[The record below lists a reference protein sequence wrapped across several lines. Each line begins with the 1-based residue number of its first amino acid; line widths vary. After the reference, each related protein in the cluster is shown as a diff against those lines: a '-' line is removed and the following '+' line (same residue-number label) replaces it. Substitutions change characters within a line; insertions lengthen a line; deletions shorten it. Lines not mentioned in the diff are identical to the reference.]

1 MKLSLVLFLGFFVL
15 LGCTRSDN
23 FRIRALA
30 PIQEQSSADNL
41 VSAEKSGGA
50 ITSSGIRTTGRSY
63 SVVFSGLSV
72 GFTEISTDRSL
83 RSKAGNDVVLDEFFT
98 TNAKYNELGVMF
110 GDELTLTLGVGG
122 LVSGSAEIKLDYG
135 SSLNAAVNEEIIR
148 STSPSGNSAFFTF
161 GYDLQ
166 PFEILAGWRWNNFKA
181 SLKSSNT
188 SLETLA
194 NAGKLSYSPKSFSRQ
209 TTQVTAGL
217 GISF

>member
-1 MKLSLVLFLGFFVL
+1 MKLSLVLLLGFFVL

-30 PIQEQSSADNL
+30 PMQEQSSADNL

-63 SVVFSGLSV
+63 SVVFKGLSV
-72 GFTEISTDRSL
+72 GFTEISTDRSI
-83 RSKAGNDVVLDEFFT
+83 RSKAGNDVILDEFFT

>member
-1 MKLSLVLFLGFFVL
+1 MKLSLVLLLGFFVL

-30 PIQEQSSADNL
+30 PMQEQSSADNL

-63 SVVFSGLSV
+63 SIVFSGLSV

-181 SLKSSNT
+181 SLRSSNT

>member
-1 MKLSLVLFLGFFVL
+1 MKLSLVLLLGFFVL

-72 GFTEISTDRSL
+72 GFTEISTDRSI

-181 SLKSSNT
+181 SLRSSNT

>member
-1 MKLSLVLFLGFFVL
+1 MKLSLVLLVGFFVL

-23 FRIRALA
+23 FRIRALV
-30 PIQEQSSADNL
+30 PMQEQSSADNL
-41 VSAEKSGGA
+41 VSSEKTGGA

-72 GFTEISTDRSL
+72 GFTEISTDRSI
-83 RSKAGNDVVLDEFFT
+83 RTKAGNDVVLDEFFT

-135 SSLNAAVNEEIIR
+135 SSLNAAVSEEIIR

-181 SLKSSNT
+181 SLRSSNT

>member
-1 MKLSLVLFLGFFVL
+1 MKLSLVLLLSFFAL
-15 LGCTRSDN
+15 FGCTRSDN
-23 FRIRALA
+23 FRLRALA
-30 PIQEQSSADNL
+30 PMQEQSSADNL
-41 VSAEKSGGA
+41 VSSEKFGGV

-72 GFTEISTDRSL
+72 GFTEISTDRSI
-83 RSKAGNDVVLDEFFT
+83 RSKVGNDVILDEFFT

-110 GDELTLTLGVGG
+110 GDEFTLTLGVGG
-122 LVSGSAEIKLDYG
+122 LVSGSAELKLDYG
-135 SSLNAAVNEEIIR
+135 SSLNAGVNEEIIR

-181 SLKSSNT
+181 SLSSSNT
-188 SLETLA
+188 SLEALS
-194 NAGKLSYSPKSFSRQ
+194 NGGSLSYPSKSFSRQ

>member
-1 MKLSLVLFLGFFVL
+1 MKLLLVLLLGFFVL

-30 PIQEQSSADNL
+30 PMQEQSSADNL
-41 VSAEKSGGA
+41 VSSEKTGGA

-72 GFTEISTDRSL
+72 GFTEISTDRSI

-135 SSLNAAVNEEIIR
+135 SSLNAAVSEEIIR

-161 GYDLQ
+161 GYNLQ

-181 SLKSSNT
+181 SLRSSNT

>member
-1 MKLSLVLFLGFFVL
+1 MKLSLVLLLGFFVL

-23 FRIRALA
+23 LRIWALA
-30 PIQEQSSADNL
+30 PMQEQSSADNL

-72 GFTEISTDRSL
+72 GFTEISTDRSI

-161 GYDLQ
+161 GYNLQ

-181 SLKSSNT
+181 SLRSSNT

-194 NAGKLSYSPKSFSRQ
+194 NSGKLSYSPKPFSRQ

>member
-1 MKLSLVLFLGFFVL
+1 MKLSLVLLLGFFVL

-72 GFTEISTDRSL
+72 GFTEISTDRSI

-122 LVSGSAEIKLDYG
+122 LVSGTAEIKLDYG
-135 SSLNAAVNEEIIR
+135 SSLSAAVNEEIIR

-181 SLKSSNT
+181 SLRSSNT

>member
-1 MKLSLVLFLGFFVL
+1 MKLLLVLLLGFFVL

-30 PIQEQSSADNL
+30 PMQEQSTADNL
-41 VSAEKSGGA
+41 VSSEKTGGA

-72 GFTEISTDRSL
+72 GFTEISTDRSI

-135 SSLNAAVNEEIIR
+135 SSLNAAVSEEIIR

-161 GYDLQ
+161 GYNLQ

-181 SLKSSNT
+181 SLRSSNT

>member
-1 MKLSLVLFLGFFVL
+1 MKLLLVLLLGFFVL

-30 PIQEQSSADNL
+30 PMQEQSSADNL
-41 VSAEKSGGA
+41 VSSEKTGGA

-72 GFTEISTDRSL
+72 GFTEISTDRSI
-83 RSKAGNDVVLDEFFT
+83 RSKVGNDVVLDEFFT

-135 SSLNAAVNEEIIR
+135 SSLNAAVSEEIIR

-161 GYDLQ
+161 GYNLQ

-181 SLKSSNT
+181 SLRSSNT

>member
-1 MKLSLVLFLGFFVL
+1 MKLSLVLLVGFFVL

-23 FRIRALA
+23 FRIRALV
-30 PIQEQSSADNL
+30 PMQEQSSADNL
-41 VSAEKSGGA
+41 VSSEKTGGA

-72 GFTEISTDRSL
+72 GFTEISTDRSI
-83 RSKAGNDVVLDEFFT
+83 RTKAGNDVVLDEFFT

-135 SSLNAAVNEEIIR
+135 SSLNAAVSEEIIR

-181 SLKSSNT
+181 SLRSSNT

-194 NAGKLSYSPKSFSRQ
+194 NAGKLSYLPKSFSRQ

>member
-30 PIQEQSSADNL
+30 PMQEQSSADNL

-63 SVVFSGLSV
+63 SIVFSGLSV
-72 GFTEISTDRSL
+72 GFTEISTDRSI

-166 PFEILAGWRWNNFKA
+166 PFEILVGWRWNNFKA
-181 SLKSSNT
+181 NLRSSNT

>member
-1 MKLSLVLFLGFFVL
+1 MKLSLIVILIFLVLG
-15 LGCTRSDN
+15 GCTRSDN
-23 FRIRALA
+23 LRIRALA
-30 PIQEQSSADNL
+30 PMQEQSGADNL
-41 VSAEKSGGA
+41 VSSEKSSGA

-72 GFTEISTDRSL
+72 GFTEISTDRSI
-83 RSKAGNDVVLDEFFT
+83 RSKVGNDVILDEFFT

-110 GDELTLTLGVGG
+110 GDEFTFALGVGG
-122 LVSGSAEIKLDYG
+122 LVSGSGEIKLDYG
-135 SSLNAAVNEEIIR
+135 SSLNAAVNEETIR

-181 SLKSSNT
+181 SLISSNT
-188 SLETLA
+188 SLETLS
-194 NAGKLSYSPKSFSRQ
+194 NEGSLSYPSKSFSRQ

>member
-1 MKLSLVLFLGFFVL
+1 MKLYTVLILIIFVL
-15 LGCTRSDN
+15 GGCTRSDN
-23 FRIRALA
+23 LRIRALA
-30 PIQEQSSADNL
+30 PMQEQSGADNL
-41 VSAEKSGGA
+41 VSSEKSSGA

-72 GFTEISTDRSL
+72 GFTEISTDRSI
-83 RSKAGNDVVLDEFFT
+83 RSKVGNVVILDEFFT

-110 GDELTLTLGVGG
+110 GDEFTFALGVGG

-135 SSLNAAVNEEIIR
+135 SSLNAAVNEETIR

-181 SLKSSNT
+181 SLISSNT
-188 SLETLA
+188 NLETLS
-194 NAGKLSYSPKSFSRQ
+194 NRGSLSYPSKSFSRQ

>member
-1 MKLSLVLFLGFFVL
+1 MKLSLVLLLGFFVL

-23 FRIRALA
+23 LRIRALA
-30 PIQEQSSADNL
+30 PMQEQSSADNL
-41 VSAEKSGGA
+41 VSVEKSGGA

-72 GFTEISTDRSL
+72 GFTEISTDRSI
-83 RSKAGNDVVLDEFFT
+83 RSKAGNEFVLDEFFT

-122 LVSGSAEIKLDYG
+122 LVSGSAEINLDYG
-135 SSLNAAVNEEIIR
+135 SSLNAAVNAEINR

-161 GYDLQ
+161 GYNLQ

-181 SLKSSNT
+181 SLRSSNT

-209 TTQVTAGL
+209 TTEVMAGL

>member
-1 MKLSLVLFLGFFVL
+1 MKLSLFLFLSFFVL

-30 PIQEQSSADNL
+30 PMQEQSSADNL
-41 VSAEKSGGA
+41 VSSENSGGV
-50 ITSSGIRTTGRSY
+50 ITSSRIVTTGRSY
-63 SVVFSGLSV
+63 SVIFSGLSV
-72 GFTEISTDRSL
+72 GITEISTGSSNRN
-83 RSKAGNDVVLDEFFT
+83 KAGNDIILDEFFT

-122 LVSGSAEIKLDYG
+122 LVSGSTEVKLDYG
-135 SSLNAAVNEEIIR
+135 SSLNAAVNEEILR

-166 PFEILAGWRWNNFKA
+166 PFETLAGWRWNNFKA
-181 SLKSSNT
+181 SLNSSNT
-188 SLETLA
+188 SLETLS
-194 NAGKLSYSPKSFSRQ
+194 NGGSLSYPLKSFSRQ
-209 TTQVTAGL
+209 TTQVTADL

>member
-1 MKLSLVLFLGFFVL
+1 MKLSLVLLLGFFVL

-30 PIQEQSSADNL
+30 PMQEQSSADNL
-41 VSAEKSGGA
+41 VSAKKSGGA

-63 SVVFSGLSV
+63 SVVFSGLSI
-72 GFTEISTDRSL
+72 GFTEISTDRAI
-83 RSKAGNDVVLDEFFT
+83 RSKAGNDVVLDEFYT

-135 SSLNAAVNEEIIR
+135 SSLNTAVNEEIIR

-181 SLKSSNT
+181 SLRSSNT
-188 SLETLA
+188 TLETLS
-194 NAGKLSYSPKSFSRQ
+194 NGGSLNYPSKSFSRQ

>member
-1 MKLSLVLFLGFFVL
+1 MKLSVVLSLSFFVL
-15 LGCTRSDN
+15 FGCTRSDN
-23 FRIRALA
+23 LRVRALA
-30 PIQEQSSADNL
+30 PMQEQSSADNI

-72 GFTEISTDRSL
+72 GFTEISTDCSI

-122 LVSGSAEIKLDYG
+122 LVSGFAEIKLDYG
-135 SSLNAAVNEEIIR
+135 SSLNAAVNAEIIR
-148 STSPSGNSAFFTF
+148 STSPSGNSAFLTF

-166 PFEILAGWRWNNFKA
+166 PFEILAGLRWNKFKA
-181 SLKSSNT
+181 SLRSSNT
-188 SLETLA
+188 SLEILA
-194 NAGKLSYSPKSFSRQ
+194 NAGSLSYAPKSFSRQ
-209 TTQVTAGL
+209 TTQVTVGL

>member
-1 MKLSLVLFLGFFVL
+1 MKFSVVLSLSFFVL
-15 LGCTRSDN
+15 FGCTRSDN
-23 FRIRALA
+23 LRVRALA
-30 PIQEQSSADNL
+30 PMQEQSSADNI

-72 GFTEISTDRSL
+72 GFTEISTDRSI
-83 RSKAGNDVVLDEFFT
+83 RSKAGNDVVLEEFFT

-135 SSLNAAVNEEIIR
+135 SSLNAAVNAEIIR
-148 STSPSGNSAFFTF
+148 STSPSGNSAFLTF

-181 SLKSSNT
+181 SLRSSNT
-188 SLETLA
+188 SLEILA
-194 NAGKLSYSPKSFSRQ
+194 NAGSLSYSPKSFSRQ

>member
-1 MKLSLVLFLGFFVL
+1 MKLSLIVILIFLVLG
-15 LGCTRSDN
+15 GCTRSDN
-23 FRIRALA
+23 LRIRALA
-30 PIQEQSSADNL
+30 PMQEQSRADNL
-41 VSAEKSGGA
+41 VSSEKSGGA
-50 ITSSGIRTTGRSY
+50 ITSSGIRTTGRYY

-72 GFTEISTDRSL
+72 GFTEISTDRSIK
-83 RSKAGNDVVLDEFFT
+83 SKVGNDVILDEFFT

-110 GDELTLTLGVGG
+110 GEEFTFALGVGG

-135 SSLNAAVNEEIIR
+135 SSLNAVVNEETIR

-181 SLKSSNT
+181 SLISSNT
-188 SLETLA
+188 SLKTLS
-194 NAGKLSYSPKSFSRQ
+194 NRGSLSYPSKSFSRQ
-209 TTQVTAGL
+209 TTQVTAGI

>member
-1 MKLSLVLFLGFFVL
+1 MKLLLVLLLGFFVL

-30 PIQEQSSADNL
+30 PMQEQSSADNL
-41 VSAEKSGGA
+41 VSSEKTGGA

-72 GFTEISTDRSL
+72 GFTEISTDRSI

-148 STSPSGNSAFFTF
+148 SNSPSGNSAFFTF

-181 SLKSSNT
+181 SLKSSNN

>member
-1 MKLSLVLFLGFFVL
+1 MKLSLVLLLGFFVL

-63 SVVFSGLSV
+63 SIVFSGLSV
-72 GFTEISTDRSL
+72 GFTEISTDRSI

-135 SSLNAAVNEEIIR
+135 SSLNAAVSEEIIR

-161 GYDLQ
+161 GYNLQ

>member
-1 MKLSLVLFLGFFVL
+1 MKLLLFLLLGFFVL

-23 FRIRALA
+23 FRIRALV
-30 PIQEQSSADNL
+30 PMQEQSSADNL
-41 VSAEKSGGA
+41 VSSEKTGGA

-72 GFTEISTDRSL
+72 GFTEISTDRSI
-83 RSKAGNDVVLDEFFT
+83 RTKAGNDVVLDEFFT

-135 SSLNAAVNEEIIR
+135 SSLNAAVSEEIIR

-181 SLKSSNT
+181 SLRSSNT

-194 NAGKLSYSPKSFSRQ
+194 NAGKLSYLPKSFSRQ

>member
-1 MKLSLVLFLGFFVL
+1 MKLSLVLLVGFFVL

-23 FRIRALA
+23 FRIRALV
-30 PIQEQSSADNL
+30 PMQEQSSADNL
-41 VSAEKSGGA
+41 VSSEKTGGA

-72 GFTEISTDRSL
+72 GFTEISTDRSI
-83 RSKAGNDVVLDEFFT
+83 RTKAGNDVVLDEFFT

-135 SSLNAAVNEEIIR
+135 SSLNAAVSEEIIR

-181 SLKSSNT
+181 SLRSSNT

-194 NAGKLSYSPKSFSRQ
+194 NAGKLSHSQKFFSRQ

>member
-1 MKLSLVLFLGFFVL
+1 MKLSLVLFLAFFVL

-72 GFTEISTDRSL
+72 GFTEISTDRSI

-161 GYDLQ
+161 GYNLQ

>member
-1 MKLSLVLFLGFFVL
+1 MKLSLIVILIFLVLG
-15 LGCTRSDN
+15 GCTRSDN
-23 FRIRALA
+23 LRIRALA
-30 PIQEQSSADNL
+30 PMQEQSGADNL
-41 VSAEKSGGA
+41 VSSEKSSGA

-72 GFTEISTDRSL
+72 GFTEISTDRSI
-83 RSKAGNDVVLDEFFT
+83 RSKVGNDVILDEFFT

-110 GDELTLTLGVGG
+110 GDEFTFALGVGG
-122 LVSGSAEIKLDYG
+122 LVSGSGEIKLDYG
-135 SSLNAAVNEEIIR
+135 SSLNAAVNEETIR

-181 SLKSSNT
+181 SLISSNT
-188 SLETLA
+188 SLETLS
-194 NAGKLSYSPKSFSRQ
+194 NEGSLSYPSNFFSRQ

>member
-1 MKLSLVLFLGFFVL
+1 MSFWMSFLL
-15 LGCTRSDN
+15 RM
-23 FRIRALA
+23 
-30 PIQEQSSADNL
+30 QS
-41 VSAEKSGGA
+41 
-50 ITSSGIRTTGRSY
+50 I
-63 SVVFSGLSV
+63 
-72 GFTEISTDRSL
+72 
-83 RSKAGNDVVLDEFFT
+83 
-98 TNAKYNELGVMF
+98 NELGVMF

-148 STSPSGNSAFFTF
+148 STSPSGNSAFLLLAMTF
-161 GYDLQ
+161 NPLKY
-166 PFEILAGWRWNNFKA
+166 FAGWRWNNFKA

>member
-1 MKLSLVLFLGFFVL
+1 MKLSLVLLLGFFVL

-30 PIQEQSSADNL
+30 PMQEQSSADNL
-41 VSAEKSGGA
+41 VSSEKTGGA

-72 GFTEISTDRSL
+72 GFTEISTDRSI

-135 SSLNAAVNEEIIR
+135 SSLNAAVSEEIIR

-161 GYDLQ
+161 GYNLQ

-181 SLKSSNT
+181 SLRSSNT

>member
-1 MKLSLVLFLGFFVL
+1 MKLSLVLLLGFFVL

-30 PIQEQSSADNL
+30 PMQEQSSADNL

-72 GFTEISTDRSL
+72 GFTEISTDRTI

-148 STSPSGNSAFFTF
+148 STSPSGNCAFFTF

>member
-1 MKLSLVLFLGFFVL
+1 MKLSLIVILIFLVLG
-15 LGCTRSDN
+15 GCTRSDN
-23 FRIRALA
+23 LRIRALA
-30 PIQEQSSADNL
+30 PMQEQSGADNL
-41 VSAEKSGGA
+41 VSSEKSSGA

-72 GFTEISTDRSL
+72 GFTEISTDRSI
-83 RSKAGNDVVLDEFFT
+83 RSKVGNDVILDEFFT

-110 GDELTLTLGVGG
+110 GDEFTFALGVGG
-122 LVSGSAEIKLDYG
+122 LVSGSGEIKLDYG
-135 SSLNAAVNEEIIR
+135 SSLNAAVNEETIR

-181 SLKSSNT
+181 SLISSNT
-188 SLETLA
+188 SLETLS
-194 NAGKLSYSPKSFSRQ
+194 NEGSLSYPSKSFSRQ
-209 TTQVTAGL
+209 TTQVTAGI

>member
-1 MKLSLVLFLGFFVL
+1 MKLSVVLSLSFFVL
-15 LGCTRSDN
+15 FGCTRSDN
-23 FRIRALA
+23 LRVRALA
-30 PIQEQSSADNL
+30 PMQEQSNADSI

-72 GFTEISTDRSL
+72 GFTEISTDRSI

-135 SSLNAAVNEEIIR
+135 SSLNAAVNAEIIR
-148 STSPSGNSAFFTF
+148 STSPSGNSAFLTF

-181 SLKSSNT
+181 SLRSSNT

-194 NAGKLSYSPKSFSRQ
+194 NAGSLNYSPKSFSIQ

>member
-1 MKLSLVLFLGFFVL
+1 MKLSLIVILIFLVLG
-15 LGCTRSDN
+15 GCTRSDN
-23 FRIRALA
+23 LRIRALA
-30 PIQEQSSADNL
+30 PMQEQSGADNL
-41 VSAEKSGGA
+41 VSSEKSSGA

-72 GFTEISTDRSL
+72 GFTEISTDRSI
-83 RSKAGNDVVLDEFFT
+83 RSKLGNDVILDEFFT

-110 GDELTLTLGVGG
+110 GDEFTLALGVGG

-135 SSLNAAVNEEIIR
+135 SSLNAAVNEETIR

-181 SLKSSNT
+181 SLISSNT
-188 SLETLA
+188 SLETLS
-194 NAGKLSYSPKSFSRQ
+194 NGGSLSYPSQSFSSQ

>member
-1 MKLSLVLFLGFFVL
+1 MKLSLVLLLGFFVL

-30 PIQEQSSADNL
+30 PMQEQSSADNL

-63 SVVFSGLSV
+63 SIVFSGLSV
-72 GFTEISTDRSL
+72 GFTEISTDRSI

-161 GYDLQ
+161 GYNLQ

-181 SLKSSNT
+181 SLRSSNT